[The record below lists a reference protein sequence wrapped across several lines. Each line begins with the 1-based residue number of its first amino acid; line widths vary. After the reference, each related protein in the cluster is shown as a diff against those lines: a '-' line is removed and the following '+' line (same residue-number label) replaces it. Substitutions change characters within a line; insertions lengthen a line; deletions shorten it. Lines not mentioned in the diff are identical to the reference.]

1 MKNAIN
7 ADKVFYEFH
16 CATDFNDYNWK
27 SSVYQC
33 QKNREYKLIS
43 NYTFEEMWDMILND
57 DDAACVNIF
66 EQVDDEDI
74 GFETHGSVYFNAVDG
89 HIYGEVYYSDLD
101 NIDCKY
107 RADAHAVLQSVVQA
121 TVVATDGES
130 FSDYFFLGY
139 LPALGTPYG
148 TPSDRPYPI
157 KMVSL
162 AECVRWENDAS
173 FDDNGEAYKLNKPI
187 FYPVHIKWITDSYD
201 AYEMKHR
208 CKVA

>member
-1 MKNAIN
+1 MKNVIN

-16 CATDFNDYNWK
+16 CATDFDGWK

-33 QKNREYKLIS
+33 QKDREYKLIS

-107 RADAHAVLQSVVQA
+107 RADAHALLQSVVQA

-139 LPALGTPYG
+139 LPPLGTPPCL
-148 TPSDRPYPI
+148 PSDRRYPI

-187 FYPVHIKWITDSYD
+187 FYPVHIKWITDT
-201 AYEMKHR
+201 AMLMK
-208 CKVA
+208 